1 MSDFVVAEQRTRYGR
16 MIVAQASVGP
26 IRVRSGVE
34 RDCMK
39 LKDYLWPVVG
49 LLAVLFS
56 SWLLYHEVRGLSLE
70 DIVVSFRAI
79 AGWQWSLSILAAICA
94 YTMLALYDRLALMH
108 VGRQVSFPFVLA
120 TSFTTYALSHNIGA
134 SVFSGAV
141 VRYRAYTSKGLT
153 VAEVALLIAFCS
165 FTFTLGVL
173 IVGAVSLL
181 LEPQVLAR
189 YFDAGP
195 LLGPIVACAVLLLVA
210 LYVIGSLLGFR
221 PLRFRRF
228 HLEYPRRNVVFRQL
242 AIAPA
247 EILFSAAIIYFAL
260 PPETNPGFLVVLA
273 VFVISFSLALISH
286 APGGLGVLEVTFLA
300 GLSDVPDTDVLAA
313 LLVFRIL
320 YLLVPFAIAILIVLG
335 FEQSRIWQRRKI
347 KPKLPD

>member
-1 MSDFVVAEQRTRYGR
+1 
-16 MIVAQASVGP
+16 
-26 IRVRSGVE
+26 
-34 RDCMK
+34 MK
-39 LKDYLWPVVG
+39 FKDYIWPIVG

-56 SWLLYHEVRGLSLE
+56 SWLLYHEVRGLSIE

-79 AGWQWSLSILAAICA
+79 TGTQWALSALAAVAA
-94 YTMLALYDRLALMH
+94 YTMLALYDKLALMH

-153 VAEVALLIAFCS
+153 VAQVALLIAFCS

-173 IVGAVSLL
+173 IVGAISLL

-195 LLGPIVACAVLLLVA
+195 VLGPIVAGIVLLLVA
-210 LYVIGSLLGFR
+210 LYVVGSLLGFR
-221 PLRFRRF
+221 PLRVRSFT
-228 HLEYPRRNVVFRQL
+228 LEYPRREVVFRQL
-242 AIAPA
+242 VIAPA
-247 EILFSAAIIYFAL
+247 EILFAAAIIYFAL
-260 PPETNPGFLVVLA
+260 PEATNPGFLVVLA
-273 VFVISFSLALISH
+273 IFVISFSLALISH

-300 GLSDVPDTDVLAA
+300 GLPEVPDTDVLAA

-320 YLLVPFAIAILIVLG
+320 YLLLPFAAAILIVLG
-335 FEQSRIWQRRKI
+335 FEQSRMFQRRKV
-347 KPKLPD
+347 KPNLPD